1 MGWMNSLLSVNK
13 KTEINVF
20 YSKLSSVKN
29 YSINHSVIRLYE
41 PIPNVRKSH
50 IPKQLNRKKQQN
62 WKHCIYMV
70 ALKNIR
76 YFQNQCCFVVF
87 EQKYLSKRDK

>member
-1 MGWMNSLLSVNK
+1 MGWMNSLLSDNE

-41 PIPNVRKSH
+41 PNPNVRKSH
-50 IPKQLNRKKQQN
+50 IPKQLNRKKTA
-62 WKHCIYMV
+62 KLETLYLHGGFKEDKVFPKSM
-70 ALKNIR
+70 L
-76 YFQNQCCFVVF
+76 FCCVRTKISK
-87 EQKYLSKRDK
+87 QKR